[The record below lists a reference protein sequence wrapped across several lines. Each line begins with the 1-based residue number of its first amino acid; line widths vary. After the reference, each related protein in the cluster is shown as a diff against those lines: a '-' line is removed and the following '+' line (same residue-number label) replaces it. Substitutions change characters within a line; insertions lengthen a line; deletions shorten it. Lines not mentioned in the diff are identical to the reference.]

1 MPLFVDKIPASEK
14 TDDLKG
20 NRVKAAQKHKALG
33 KPARFT
39 ADSQE
44 GWLERELA
52 AIKSAQRINPNA
64 KTENTDSL
72 EEARKRAIAERTPR
86 VLKNGR

>member
-1 MPLFVDKIPASEK
+1 MAMLRDRRPANPK
-14 TDDLKG
+14 TDPLEE
-20 NRVKAAQKHKALG
+20 NRVKAAKKQKALG
-33 KPARFT
+33 QPARFT

-52 AIKSAQRINPNA
+52 AMKSAQRINPNA